1 MNDLQTKLKAQIEPR
16 HNFVMMTG
24 RTHTAEKN
32 SSHKQ
37 QSADLLKT
45 LLPVMN
51 IDVAR
56 VDVYDDKAS
65 KGKVLQ
71 NISNEKVFQ

>member
-1 MNDLQTKLKAQIEPR
+1 
-16 HNFVMMTG
+16 MTG

-37 QSADLLKT
+37 QSADLVKT
-45 LLPVMN
+45 LLPVIN
-51 IDVAR
+51 IDDVR
-56 VDVYDDKAS
+56 LDVYHDRAL

-71 NISNEKVFQ
+71 NISNEKVLQ

>member
-1 MNDLQTKLKAQIEPR
+1 MIE
-16 HNFVMMTG
+16 
-24 RTHTAEKN
+24 RTHTPERN

-45 LLPVMN
+45 LLPVSN
-51 IDVAR
+51 IDVVR
-56 VDVYDDKAS
+56 LDVYHDRAL